1 MSFWTLS
8 NNELAKG
15 DEASSHVA
23 SFKVIPDGTCAVAMI
38 KEFVNDKDKQ
48 GNPFLK
54 AVYKLADG
62 EFKNREVIHK
72 IKCFDSKASI
82 ADRSINMLKRIY
94 DLTGQKPTHN
104 DAPKDSDLLVF
115 KGKILGVKIAEWNMV
130 NNDGTMSEGNYI
142 SEVHP
147 AAGFECVTG
156 VNSEVVGRPSHLETA
171 FSRNAVSGLP
181 NDSSDIPF

>member
-23 SFKVIPDGTCAVAMI
+23 SFKVIPDGTCAVAII

-54 AVYKLADG
+54 AVYKLVDG

-72 IKCFDSKASI
+72 IKCFDPKATI
-82 ADRSINMLKRIY
+82 ADRAINMLKRIY
-94 DLTGQKPTHN
+94 DLTGQKPSHN
-104 DAPKDSDLLVF
+104 EAPKDSDLLVF
-115 KGKILGVKIAEWNMV
+115 KGKIIGIKISEWNMV
-130 NNDGTMSEGNYI
+130 NNDGTISEGNYI
-142 SEVHP
+142 SETHL
-147 AAGFECVTG
+147 ADKFECVTG
-156 VNSEVVGRPSHLETA
+156 VKNEVIGKPNHVETA
-171 FSRNAVSGLP
+171 FSRNPATGLP
-181 NDSSDIPF
+181 LDNSDIPF